1 MTMQGKSTDSSP
13 EIKRQ
18 QSTDLVD
25 TFGSVATVR
34 GTHYSIYVGIFDFC
48 NIFKLF
54 VFRKPLKEYLY
65 KQ

>member
-34 GTHYSIYVGIFDFC
+34 GTHYSLYEGYSIFV
-48 NIFKLF
+48 ILF
-54 VFRKPLKEYLY
+54 TLCILETP
-65 KQ
+65 

>member
-1 MTMQGKSTDSSP
+1 MQGKSTDSSP

-34 GTHYSIYVGIFDFC
+34 GTYYSIYVGILDLCDF
-48 NIFKLF
+48 
-54 VFRKPLKEYLY
+54 
-65 KQ
+65 

>member
-34 GTHYSIYVGIFDFC
+34 GTYYSIYVGIVDFAILL
-48 NIFKLF
+48 N
-54 VFRKPLKEYLY
+54 PLYSGNP
-65 KQ
+65 

>member
-34 GTHYSIYVGIFDFC
+34 GKNYSIYEGILDFC
-48 NIFKLF
+48 DYF
-54 VFRKPLKEYLY
+54 
-65 KQ
+65 